1 MIAVVDYGAGNLR
14 SVTKALAAL
23 GADVQTVSDP
33 GRLLEATAVLL
44 PGVGA
49 GGAAMRALE
58 AAGLVVPIRQFV
70 ASGRPFLG
78 VCLGLQLL
86 FTLTEEDGGYPCL
99 DLLQGTVRRLPAGQ
113 KVPHMGWNT
122 VHQRY
127 HHPLL
132 EGVPDGT
139 YFYFVHSYYADP
151 VDREV
156 VLGETEYGVTFP
168 SIIARGN
175 ILATQ
180 FHPEKSGRWGLQIYA
195 NFLELVLRHEGRTSS
210 PQSVASGP
218 GLVDRA

>member
-14 SVTKALAAL
+14 SVIKALAAL

-33 GRLLEATAVLL
+33 GQLLQARAVVL

-58 AAGLVVPIRQFV
+58 EAGLVDPIRQFV

-99 DLLQGTVRRLPAGQ
+99 DLLRGTVRRLPPGQ

-122 VHQRY
+122 VRQRY
-127 HHPLL
+127 RHPLL

-139 YFYFVHSYYADP
+139 YFYFVHSYYAAP
-151 VDREV
+151 VDAEV
-156 VLGETEYGVTFP
+156 VVGETEYGVTFP
-168 SIIARGN
+168 SVIARGN
-175 ILATQ
+175 LMATQ
-180 FHPEKSGRWGLQIYA
+180 FHPEKSGRWGLHVYA
-195 NFLELVLRHEGRTSS
+195 NFLGLVLGHEGRTSS

-218 GLVDRA
+218 GFGPRG